1 MLMPQ
6 PLSRR
11 SFLKTVSAATAVATT
26 ATPESEAG
34 IFHHADSD
42 FIKGHMTGAQAL
54 VEALQKEGTRCVYG
68 IPGAQE
74 NELWDTFKS
83 KGLDY
88 LLCTHEFSASV
99 MADGYARATGQPGV
113 CCIVPGPGITNAM
126 TGIGEALLD
135 SIPMVVLAGDVAR
148 GADYRAFQVHSLP
161 NADLLKP
168 VCKDVLVV
176 STVDEIP
183 SVTRHAFRLAVS
195 GEPGPVGVIIPYNLL
210 IQSAHYNDAPPAD
223 IAVAYDE
230 VATEAAIRL
239 LSNRG
244 LKVGIYAGQG
254 CMNYSTSLTELA
266 EVLQAPVATSVSG
279 KGVINERH
287 PLSVGWGYGSQGTL
301 VAEKTFKHVDVVLAI
316 GVKYSEVSTAF
327 YAIPKTRYVIHVD
340 AKKENLGQ
348 VVKTDV
354 CVHSDAGLFI
364 DRVLASRDCIARP
377 CDKHLTEKISN
388 IKTVEYRRNSKSHAT
403 CGCDPMLLV
412 QAIAGN
418 VSPDAMLFVDVTMAE
433 HFAAEAYP
441 ATAPRTYFN
450 PVDNQAMGWS
460 IPAALGAQKVFPCR
474 QTITITGDGCLL
486 MSAMEMSTAV
496 RQGLPVKFFILDDG
510 TYHYMQTLQD
520 SAYKRTTATV
530 LAPID
535 YAAFATALGLEYRE
549 IRCDASLDGGVAE
562 ALSIA
567 GPVLIRVATDY
578 GDRTCRWIDTV
589 RGQYIDELSPG
600 ETARFAS
607 RLVGR
612 SVTMKKQND

>member
-1 MLMPQ
+1 MP
-6 PLSRR
+6 PSISRR
-11 SFLKTVSAATAVATT
+11 SFLKSVSAATAVAGTT
-26 ATPESEAG
+26 ATEAEAG
-34 IFHHADSD
+34 ILRHSDSD
-42 FIKGHMTGAQAL
+42 WVKGHMTGAQAL
-54 VEALQKEGTRCVYG
+54 VEALQKEGTLCVYG

-74 NELWDTFKS
+74 NELWDTFKT

-88 LLCTHEFSASV
+88 LLCTHEFSASS
-99 MADGYARATGQPGV
+99 MADGYARATGMPGV

-135 SIPMVVLAGDVAR
+135 SVPMVVLAGDVAR
-148 GADYRAFQVHSLP
+148 GCDYRPFQVHSLP

-168 VCKDVLVV
+168 VTKEVLIV
-176 STVDEIP
+176 SKVEEIP
-183 SVTRHAFRLAVS
+183 SVTRHAFRLAVA

-210 IQSAHYNDAPPAD
+210 IESAHYNDPPPAD
-223 IAVAYDE
+223 VAVPFDE
-230 VATEAAIRL
+230 LATAEAIRL
-239 LSNRG
+239 LSNRS

-254 CMNYSTSLTELA
+254 CMNYSAALTELA

-287 PLSVGWGYGSQGTL
+287 PLSVGWGYGTQGTL

-327 YAIPKTRYVIHVD
+327 YAVPKTKYVIHVD
-340 AKKENLGQ
+340 ANECNLGK

-364 DRVLASRDCIARP
+364 DRVLASRDCVARS
-377 CDKHLTEKISN
+377 CDKHLTDKISH
-388 IKTVEYRRNSKSHAT
+388 IKTVEYRRNSTSHAT

-412 QAIAGN
+412 QAIASN
-418 VSPDAMLFVDVTMAE
+418 AHPDAMLFVDVTMSE
-433 HFAAEAYP
+433 HFAAEAFP
-441 ATAPRTYFN
+441 ATTPRTYFN

-486 MSAMEMSTAV
+486 MTAMEMSTAV

-535 YAAFATALGLEYRE
+535 YASFAAALHLEYRE

-562 ALSIA
+562 ALSLA
-567 GPVLIRVATDY
+567 GPVLIRVSTDY
-578 GDRTCRWIDTV
+578 GNRTCRWIDTV
-589 RGQYIDELSPG
+589 RGQYIDELSAG
-600 ETARFAS
+600 QTARFAG

-612 SVTMKKQND
+612 SVAMKKQSD